1 MIKRFLPFA
10 ATAVATG
17 ALALAGF
24 AGLSNADNGDTPRE
38 NFMANIEAGQ
48 PMRMEYEIKAS
59 AWVLILPITGKAW
72 FQVDMTPANY
82 KIKSN
87 VKTTGLADIL
97 VNYDMELAASG
108 YTSLDG
114 LDTYAYV
121 SQNKDGKKN
130 RRVDIKYLG
139 NRFEMVANPAFG
151 NLGEPPATTAQVLDA
166 KDPLTALIS
175 YALEPRDLETA
186 PCGGPMKIFD
196 GRQLT
201 HLILDYKGM
210 TEVKSEAW
218 RGQAYECHITMDKVA
233 GYKEGE
239 ANKDTLTGI
248 SGPLRLWLAPL
259 PNGATVPVRI
269 EADTDDI
276 GEVVLQAS
284 KLNFT
289 PLEE

>member
-1 MIKRFLPFA
+1 MKHWLLPL
-10 ATAVATG
+10 ATG
-17 ALALAGF
+17 ALALGGI
-24 AGLSNADNGDTPRE
+24 AGLSAADNGDTPRAD
-38 NFMANIEAGQ
+38 FMATIEAGQ

-72 FQVDMTPANY
+72 FQVDLRPENY

-108 YTSLDG
+108 YTNLDG

-130 RRVDIKYLG
+130 RRVDLKYLG
-139 NRFEMVANPAFG
+139 DEFSMVANPTFG
-151 NLGEPPATTAQVLDA
+151 NLGEPPATTEQVLDA

-175 YALEPRDLETA
+175 YALEPRDLETR

-201 HLILDYKGM
+201 HLHLEYKGM
-210 TEVKSEAW
+210 KNVKSDAW
-218 RGQAYECHITMDKVA
+218 RGEAYECHITMDKVA

-248 SGPLRLWLAPL
+248 DGPLRLWLAPL

-276 GEVVLQAS
+276 GKVTLQAG
-284 KLNFT
+284 KLSFT